1 MATLILSTIGFA
13 IGGPI
18 GGSIGAFAGRQIDLA
33 IFGGGKTREGPRL
46 NELAVSTSSYGLAVP
61 RHFGAM
67 RAAGQIIW
75 ATDLVEHRDKQSN
88 GKGKP
93 STVTYS
99 YSASFAVALSSR
111 PITGLGRIWADGK
124 LLRGAAGD
132 LKTGGTLRIHT
143 GEGDQQP
150 DPLIAAAE
158 GADSCPAYRGL
169 AYVVFEDLQ
178 LSDFGNRIPA
188 LSFEI
193 FAGTAPLNIRDLLD
207 GVVTDCDADVPLDG
221 LAGLSC
227 EGPVGEL
234 LAALD
239 PLYPADCD
247 ACDAQ
252 LVIRP
257 DRAQP
262 AAIALPEAAT
272 SDSREDFGGNAGY
285 ARKRGPADEQPI
297 AVLRYYDLA
306 RDYQPGAQ
314 RAAGRPLPGQP
325 RALDLPAVME
335 AGAARLLVQQSAAR
349 AGWARQTVQWRVTE
363 LDPRVRPGAIVTLPD
378 HPGEWR
384 VRDWEWRE
392 RGIELTLV
400 RLAASRSAGGPAD
413 PGRGA
418 PAADYPAAPS
428 QLVACELP
436 WDGNS
441 ATPVPLLLAAVSA
454 ANAGWSGASV
464 LGDWGDGSLQ
474 PIGASG
480 RARAV
485 LGTVEEAL
493 PPASPLLFDRHRSV
507 VIQLAA
513 PDLALS
519 GATMRQLAQG
529 ANRALLGEELVQF
542 AQADPLGG
550 GRWKLSGLWRGRG
563 GTERAI
569 GGHVAGEPFLL
580 LDGTGL
586 PIDPSTLGPGIPLAL
601 AAIGLADEVPVT
613 APILLRGIGERPLAP
628 VHGRAMALPDG
639 GLWVGWTRRARGAWD
654 WPDEADTPLGE
665 SSEGYLVSFGEP
677 ENPVA
682 SWELSEPSLSL
693 SSGEVSALVAA
704 APAGRFAIRQRG
716 TRAISEPLF
725 IDLP

>member
-1 MATLILSTIGFA
+1 MATLILSAIGFA

-18 GGSIGAFAGRQIDLA
+18 GGSIGAFAGRQIDSA

-46 NELAVSTSSYGLAVP
+46 NELSVSTSSYGLAVP

-75 ATDLVEHRDKQSN
+75 ATDLVEHRDKQGN

-93 STVTYS
+93 SIVTYS

-111 PITGLGRIWADGK
+111 PITGVGRIWADGK

-132 LKTGGTLRIHT
+132 LKTGGSLRIHT
-143 GEGDQQP
+143 GEGDQAP

-158 GADSCPAYRGL
+158 GTALCPAYRGL

-178 LSDFGNRIPA
+178 LGDFGNRIPA

-193 FAGTAPLNIRDLLD
+193 FAGEAPLNISDLLD
-207 GVVTDCDADVPLDG
+207 GVVSDCDADVPLGG

-239 PLYPADCD
+239 PLFPADCD

-257 DRAQP
+257 DRVQP
-262 AAIALPEAAT
+262 AAIPLPEAAT

-285 ARKRGPADEQPI
+285 ARKRGPADDQPI
-297 AVLRYYDLA
+297 GVLRYYDVA

-325 RALDLPAVME
+325 RALDLPAAME

-349 AGWARQTVQWRVTE
+349 AGWARQTVSWRVTE
-363 LDPRVRPGAIVTLPD
+363 LNPQVRPGVVVTLPG
-378 HPGEWR
+378 HPGKWR
-384 VRDWEWRE
+384 VRDWEWRAQ
-392 RGIELTLV
+392 GIELTLI
-400 RLAASRSAGGPAD
+400 RLAASRSTGAPAD

-418 PAADYPAAPS
+418 TAADYPAAPS
-428 QLVACELP
+428 TLVACELP

-441 ATPVPLLLAAVSA
+441 ATPAPLLLAAVSG
-454 ANAGWSGASV
+454 ANAGWNGASV
-464 LGDWGDGSLQ
+464 LGDWGEGALE

-485 LGTVEEAL
+485 LGTAEEAL
-493 PPASPLLFDRHRSV
+493 PPASPLLFDRHRTV
-507 VIQLAA
+507 VVQLAA
-513 PDLALS
+513 PDLGLS

-529 ANRALLGEELVQF
+529 ANRALLGEEIIQF
-542 AQADPLGG
+542 ARAEPLGE
-550 GRWKLSGLWRGRG
+550 GRWSLSGLWRGRG
-563 GTERAI
+563 GTEQAVGSHI
-569 GGHVAGEPFLL
+569 SGEPFLL

-586 PIDPSTLGPGIPLAL
+586 LVDPAGLGPGTPLAL
-601 AAIGLADEVPVT
+601 AAIGLADDVPVA
-613 APILLRGIGERPLAP
+613 APVLLRGIGERPLAP
-628 VHGRAMALPDG
+628 VHGRAVALPGG
-639 GLWVGWTRRARGAWD
+639 GLLVSWTRRARGAWD
-654 WPDEADTPLGE
+654 WPNEADTPLGE
-665 SSEGYLVSFGEP
+665 SSEGYLVSFGGP
-677 ENPVA
+677 DGALA
-682 SWELSEPSLSL
+682 SWEQSGPALTLSPAEA
-693 SSGEVSALVAA
+693 SALVAA

-716 TRAISEPLF
+716 TRALSEPLL